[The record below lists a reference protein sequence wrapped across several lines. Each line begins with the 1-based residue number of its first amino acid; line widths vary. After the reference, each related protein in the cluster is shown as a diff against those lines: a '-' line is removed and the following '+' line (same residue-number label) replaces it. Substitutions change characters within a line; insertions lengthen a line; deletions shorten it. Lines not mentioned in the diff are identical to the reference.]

1 MANTVNNPEENIRIR
16 SPKAKLYESPP
27 KFNNEEDITILETF
41 EGNKIKNGKHA
52 NKIKNSYRLV
62 KINYT
67 NETYYEMFLGIDN
80 SNEENETNDNSDT
93 QEETQYSF
101 IFDIGSLN
109 KILKLTLPNKI
120 IERPVWHLASNHYIW
135 CRPPKHKTIYLHRYL
150 MNMRNGDNQTIDHIN
165 GNKLDNRLSNLRIAT
180 MSEQNVNRPNVKRK
194 QTITQI
200 LQQSNIDSNTNTT
213 ITTNTTSESI
223 PEQVSLNIDSFLF
236 ISKNTNYFTIEVS
249 AVRTGDVAVREKS
262 SKSAKLTLEEKLCH
276 ALVKRYFIIKKYPNI
291 MQNLIDN
298 KKFESI
304 EELESYSGDT
314 ISKILKINYT
324 ITTFIDY
331 LKSKNIAKFIR

>member
-1 MANTVNNPEENIRIR
+1 MEESISNIRR
-16 SPKAKLYESPP
+16 KATLYDTPP
-27 KFNNEEDITILETF
+27 KFYNDSEITILKTF
-41 EGNKIKNGKHA
+41 QGKILTKGKYAH
-52 NKIKNSYRLV
+52 NIVNNYRLI
-62 KINYT
+62 KIN
-67 NETYYEMFLGIDN
+67 ETDERYYEMFLGI
-80 SNEENETNDNSDT
+80 ENEFGNI
-93 QEETQYSF
+93 QYSF
-101 IFDIGSLN
+101 IFDIASLN
-109 KILKLTLPNKI
+109 KILKLTYESYTVDNPIWMLTSNHYVFVNLPNKK
-120 IERPVWHLASNHYIW
+120 S
-135 CRPPKHKTIYLHRYL
+135 IYLHRYL
-150 MNMRNGDNQTIDHIN
+150 MNMQNGDNQTIDHIN

-223 PEQVSLNIDSFLF
+223 PEPNIINIDSFLF

-291 MQNLIDN
+291 MQHLIDN

-324 ITTFIDY
+324 INTFIDY
-331 LKSKNIAKFIR
+331 LKSKNIAKFIIQI